1 MTTPPASRSHD
12 PPLSP
17 GARVQQDANILYDYL
32 QMAPQPRVVQPAD
45 AVFCL
50 CSLDLRVADHAAK
63 LFLAG
68 TGDWLIFSG
77 GSGILTESRFDRP
90 EAELFADRACA
101 LGVNRARILVEPAST
116 NTGENVQFVWDMLRE
131 RGLRLRSF
139 VLVQKPYMERRT
151 YATFMKQWP
160 GLSSSAAAET
170 QTSIAITSPRID
182 WQEYPDKDNP
192 RDLVINIM
200 VGDLMRIHSYPAKGF
215 QISQHISRDVME
227 AGQRLIDAGYTQH
240 LPSGTD
246 SFPLTS

>member
-1 MTTPPASRSHD
+1 MTTSPASRPLD
-12 PPLSP
+12 LPLSP
-17 GARVQQDANILYDYL
+17 AARVQQDAGILYDYL
-32 QMAPQPRVVQPAD
+32 QMTPQSPAAQPVD

-77 GSGILTESRFDRP
+77 GSGVLTESRFDRP

-101 LGVNRARILVEPAST
+101 LGVDRARILVEPAST
-116 NTGENVQFVWDMLRE
+116 NTGENVRFVWDMLQTKS
-131 RGLRLRSF
+131 LRLRSF

-160 GLSSSAAAET
+160 GMSSSSAAEA
-170 QTSIAITSPRID
+170 QTSIAITSPRIA
-182 WQEYPDKDNP
+182 WQDYPDKDNP

-215 QISQHISRDVME
+215 QIPQHISRDVME
-227 AGQRLIDAGYTQH
+227 AGQRLIEAGYTQH
-240 LPSGTD
+240 LPSDTD
-246 SFPLTS
+246 SFPLAG